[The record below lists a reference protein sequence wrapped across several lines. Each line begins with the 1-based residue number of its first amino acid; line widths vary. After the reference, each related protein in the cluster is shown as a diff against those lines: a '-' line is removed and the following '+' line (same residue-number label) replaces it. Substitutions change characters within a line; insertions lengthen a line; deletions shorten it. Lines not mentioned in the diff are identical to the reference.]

1 MANQLDGRVALVT
14 GSGRGI
20 GQAVAMWLAEAGAS
34 VVVNDL
40 GVALDGSEPQGGPAD
55 DTVQMI
61 TSQGQTAVASYDSI
75 ATWEG
80 ASKAVQVAIDNFG
93 RLDILVHVAG
103 VLRDRMFFNMT
114 EEEWDIVLATH
125 LSGAFYTS
133 RAAAPHMVNQKW
145 GRIIIFS
152 SGAGLG
158 RFGGANYGAAK
169 EGDLGVVRALARELG
184 PYGITVNNVRPGAAT
199 RMTESI
205 PDATRE
211 RSATRSG
218 IARPAE
224 PDGSG
229 DAANNASKVVFL
241 CTDDAENIN
250 GQDLNIA
257 GWTFSVNEPRHA
269 WRSVH
274 KHGRWSLD
282 DLDNLLPFAVTRDLT
297 NPSPPQETQPRQ

>member
-1 MANQLDGRVALVT
+1 MSDQLDGRVALIT
-14 GSGRGI
+14 GAGRGI

-40 GVALDGSEPQGGPAD
+40 GVNLDGSEPQGGPAD
-55 DTVQMI
+55 DTVKLI
-61 TSQGQTAVASYDSI
+61 TDQGQTAVASYDSI

-80 ASKAVQVAIDNFG
+80 AHKAVQVAIDNFG
-93 RLDILVHVAG
+93 RLDIMVHVAG

-114 EEEWDIVLATH
+114 EDEWDIVIATH
-125 LSGAFYTS
+125 LNGAFFTS
-133 RAAAPHMVNQKW
+133 RAAAPHMINQNW

-205 PDATRE
+205 PQTTRE
-211 RSATRSG
+211 RSAERSG
-218 IARPAE
+218 IERLEE

-241 CTDDAENIN
+241 CTEDAENIN
-250 GQDLNIA
+250 GQDLNIS
-257 GWTFSVNEPRHA
+257 GWTFSINEPRHA

-274 KHGRWSLD
+274 KNERWSLD
-282 DLDNLLPFAVTRDLT
+282 DLDNILPFAVTGDLK
-297 NPSPPQETQPRQ
+297 NPSEPQ